1 MLPLVR
7 FGNWLGVVG
16 ITLVLLVVFVLQ
28 FTERLLP
35 GPLGL
40 LQRVAF
46 VLCGFGFL
54 LNLRFGAHPAHY
66 GAVIL
71 GALFGLAVSG
81 RQALLHI
88 LPGDPGYGP
97 PLLGLHLYT
106 WTVVL
111 FAVTLLGTAVLLL
124 LGTAA
129 EADRRDGRRGP
140 VMGGLSRLA
149 AWLLIAVTL
158 ANAVATFALCGPIEC
173 PDDPSRYWLLS
184 RF

>member
-1 MLPLVR
+1 MVPLVR
-7 FGNWLGVVG
+7 FGNWLGVFA
-16 ITLVLLVVFVLQ
+16 ITLVLLFVFGLQ
-28 FTERLLP
+28 FTERALP

-40 LQRVAF
+40 LQRIAF

-54 LNLRFGAHPAHY
+54 LNLRFGAHAAHY
-66 GAVIL
+66 GAAIL
-71 GALFGLAVSG
+71 GAVFGLAVSG

-97 PLLGLHLYT
+97 PLLGLHLYS
-106 WTVVL
+106 WTFVF
-111 FAVTLLGTAVLLL
+111 FAVTLLGIAVLLL
-124 LGTAA
+124 GAAA
-129 EADRRDGRRGP
+129 EPDRRESRRGP

-173 PDDPSRYWLLS
+173 PDKPTGYWLLA
-184 RF
+184 RL